1 MQITSAFALEIAP
14 STTVKSICRWRK
26 SVRLGFGS
34 DSEDILTAGAISIP
48 RMLNPW
54 VRKWPTK
61 LNRGLSIRRRP
72 NAIFAVKNVSFMEFM
87 TAVTYCP
94 STTSHYQ
101 FQHSAAMPEHAKNND
116 RCRCVL
122 TVIRLAIGSVRTGY
136 GEICTILLR
145 QRLPKH
151 D

>member
-54 VRKWPTK
+54 VRKWTTK

-94 STTSHYQ
+94 SNGQRNQ
-101 FQHSAAMPEHAKNND
+101 FFTQVKGTVVLCPVVIIVELACQLLSAPPGVS
-116 RCRCVL
+116 VL
-122 TVIRLAIGSVRTGY
+122 V
-136 GEICTILLR
+136 
-145 QRLPKH
+145 P
-151 D
+151 